1 NNGLFAIFPSG
12 SLYALGPI
20 VGASAFISQYGTP
33 LEFSATYNV
42 SQTQNIELAP
52 LPVSGRLHI
61 AISQILD
68 AGPMISH
75 GTLAELNDSTEMNT
89 RIEGILVSAKGL
101 SEGKTESVYITRYGD
116 HTTDKKEFEVK
127 LNTTATPTAKGSLWT
142 DVTYQ
147 DNNSKV
153 GRFYRGPGWVR
164 GVNTPLFS
172 PSERV

>member
-1 NNGLFAIFPSG
+1 
-12 SLYALGPI
+12 
-20 VGASAFISQYGTP
+20 
-33 LEFSATYNV
+33 
-42 SQTQNIELAP
+42 
-52 LPVSGRLHI
+52 
-61 AISQILD
+61 
-68 AGPMISH
+68 
-75 GTLAELNDSTEMNT
+75 LAELNDSTEMNT

-172 PSERV
+172 PSEGVRRYISLVQYNAIARMAYNGTQNKLDFSVLAGSLPIENTITFTDLLNTGRPSTYLYNQFHIQQRQKWN